1 MELDRLKALV
11 HGLPPDALADLQGFL
26 AYRQQAN
33 RLPGQLLLSI
43 ALPDTPTNKQQM
55 CQLLN
60 ITDGSFRTAKS
71 ELLQSILQ
79 WHALNGKG
87 WSTPLLRMLVDVH
100 TLIDWNE
107 IDTAKRVA
115 RKLKQQAEEDG
126 RLSIAALT
134 LELCSQLEEQNP
146 DRHSSSEHEQ
156 LRLDAQRLKAATGLH
171 RQLSKICNEVNN
183 LKSPSMLLRT
193 PERISLHAQ
202 LQLQAQAIL
211 QSHAHLPLN
220 AFSLLHQ
227 SLATLA
233 HMNGDTAL
241 AYHHLQ
247 LVWKQMNHNGKA
259 VPLADYRHHHYF
271 PMLIKLALHN
281 QDYATALDV
290 NRLHHAAID
299 QFHGNCPSAQ
309 AHNQLFSQIIA
320 LHRLGPSE
328 QPLQQLSKSVNL
340 LMQANASAQ
349 GTYDINQWK
358 PDISATLLEL
368 AIRCCFQHGLYKEC
382 ERLLALTGQL
392 HASNNGSMADL
403 RSIAPL
409 ISLAV
414 QYRRLTTLHINPMA
428 DRTFESH
435 ANYAY
440 DHFRKIK
447 QHHPIEWELARL
459 FRALNSGKRATQLLF
474 ADTRQAMAFLRNKTS
489 YYKALM
495 LLFDFEKWTHAPQT
509 TA

>member
-1 MELDRLKALV
+1 
-11 HGLPPDALADLQGFL
+11 LADLQGFL
-26 AYRQQAN
+26 SYRQQAD
-33 RLPGQLLLSI
+33 RLPGQLLQSM
-43 ALPDTPTNKQQM
+43 ALPNAPTNKQQM

-71 ELLQSILQ
+71 ELLRSILQ

-115 RKLKQQAEEDG
+115 RKLQLQAEEDG
-126 RLSIAALT
+126 RFAIASIALDRYS
-134 LELCSQLEEQNP
+134 ELVEKYP
-146 DRHSSSEHEQ
+146 HRYSSAEHEQ
-156 LRLDAQRLKAATGLH
+156 LQSDAKRLKAATSLH
-171 RQLSKICNEVNN
+171 RQLNKIYNEVND
-183 LKSPSMLLRT
+183 LKSSSMLLRT

-202 LQLQAQAIL
+202 LQLQAQIIL
-211 QSHAHLPLN
+211 QANPHLPLN

-241 AYHHLQ
+241 AYHHQQ
-247 LVWKQMNHNGKA
+247 LVWKQMNCNGKA
-259 VPLADYRHHHYF
+259 IPLADYRHHHFF
-271 PMLIKLALHN
+271 PILIKLALRN

-290 NRLHHAAID
+290 NLLHHVVID
-299 QFHGNCPSAQ
+299 QFNGNCPSAQ
-309 AHNQLFSQIIA
+309 AHNLLFNQIIE

-328 QPLQQLSKSVNL
+328 LRLQQLSKSVNL
-340 LMQANASAQ
+340 LMQTNASAQ
-349 GTYDINQWK
+349 GTFDMNQWR
-358 PDISATLLEL
+358 PDICATLLGL
-368 AIRCCFQHGLYKEC
+368 AIRCCFQHSLYKEC

-409 ISLAV
+409 ISLGV
-414 QYRRLTTLHINPMA
+414 QYKKLTTLHINPMA

-447 QHHPIEWELARL
+447 HHHPIEWELARL
-459 FRALNSGKRATQLLF
+459 FHALSSGKRAAQLLF
-474 ADTRQAMAFLRNKTS
+474 ADTRQMMASLRQETS
-489 YYKALM
+489 YYMALM
-495 LLFDFEKWTHAPQT
+495 LLFDFEAWANAPQT